1 MPTISFVGGGVMA
14 EAILTAALKQNIV
27 GPSEVSVGEPLEE
40 RRAYLT
46 ETYGVNASPDNRQAA
61 AAGDLV
67 VLAVKPQDMSTVA
80 SGLRGCL
87 AENQTALS
95 IAAGVRLSAVA
106 KRLGH
111 KAVIRVMPNTPAQV
125 MAGMSVWTAAPEV
138 SDDARKTT
146 ERLLEAMGRQLY
158 VASEKYIDMA
168 TALSAS
174 GPAYVWL
181 FLEAF
186 IDAGVHIGLPR
197 PMASALAQ
205 QTLLGSAQMAAQTQR
220 HPAELRNMVTSPG
233 GTTTD
238 ALLTLEEAG
247 FRAALIQAVQD
258 AYEKSQ
264 LLGQEN

>member
-1 MPTISFVGGGVMA
+1 M
-14 EAILTAALKQNIV
+14 N
-27 GPSEVSVGEPLEE
+27 
-40 RRAYLT
+40 
-46 ETYGVNASPDNRQAA
+46 
-61 AAGDLV
+61 
-67 VLAVKPQDMSTVA
+67 TVA

-158 VASEKYIDMA
+158 VANEKYIDMA

-174 GPAYVWL
+174 GPAYVW
-181 FLEAF
+181 A
-186 IDAGVHIGLPR
+186 LPR
-197 PMASALAQ
+197 SLHRRRRPHRPPPAHGLRPRPSRPSWAALKW
-205 QTLLGSAQMAAQTQR
+205 AAQTQR

-238 ALLTLEEAG
+238 ALLTLEEAASAPPSS
-247 FRAALIQAVQD
+247 RPCRD